1 MAPLIG
7 YASSSSMTF
16 RTIGPAHGVYN
27 FALATSQRVRV
38 RTFRAFWAFLM
49 SLYGSLC
56 YFFEALDRPDR
67 LESWNTFEPWSNTR
81 LAI

>member
-7 YASSSSMTF
+7 YSSSSSMTF

-38 RTFRAFWAFLM
+38 LTFRAFWAFLM
-49 SLYGSLC
+49 AFSVISLRRWIGRI
-56 YFFEALDRPDR
+56 A
-67 LESWNTFEPWSNTR
+67 
-81 LAI
+81 